1 VELAKELLILL
12 GRIITIVPLLLV
24 VTLVMGK
31 RSIAELPVFDFII
44 IITLG
49 AVVGADIA
57 DPDISHIHTAV
68 AIVAIGLFQ
77 FVMSR
82 WMIKNRTFGRLVT
95 FEPTLVVRN
104 GTFLVSNIKHIRYS
118 LDNILQMLR
127 ENDVFDVND
136 VEIALVESNGKLT
149 VQKKQSKEQ
158 VTLED
163 MGISKVAGGFSYPVI
178 VEGKIYTD
186 VLEKLNLTE
195 AWLKQHLNKKGILDI
210 ERVFYASVNDKHE
223 LHISLVD
230 HLTPSTPP
238 VHH

>member
-1 VELAKELLILL
+1 MELAKDLLILL
-12 GRIITIVPLLLV
+12 GRIITILPLLLV

-31 RSIAELPVFDFII
+31 RSIAELPVFDFLI

-49 AVVGADIA
+49 AVAGADIA
-57 DPDISHIHTAV
+57 DPDIKHIPTAV

-82 WMIKNRTFGRLVT
+82 WMIKNRKLGRIIT
-95 FEPTLVVRN
+95 FEPTLVIRN
-104 GTFLVSNIKHIRYS
+104 GTFLVNNIKHIRYS

-127 ENDVFDVND
+127 ENEVFDVSD

-149 VQKKQSKEQ
+149 VQKKASKEQ

-163 MGISKVAGGFSYPVI
+163 MGISRVAGGFSYPVI

-186 VLEKLNLTE
+186 VLEKLNLNE

-210 ERVFYASVNDKHE
+210 ESVFYASVNDKHE
-223 LHISLVD
+223 LHVSLKD
-230 HLTPSTPP
+230 HLIPSTPP
-238 VHH
+238 IYH

>member
-1 VELAKELLILL
+1 MELVKELLILL
-12 GRIITIVPLLLV
+12 GRIITILPLLLV

-31 RSIAELPVFDFII
+31 RSIAELPVFDFLI

-57 DPDISHIHTAV
+57 DPDIGHIHTAV

-149 VQKKQSKEQ
+149 VQKKVSKEQ

-186 VLEKLNLTE
+186 VLEKLNLNE

-210 ERVFYASVNDKHE
+210 ESVFYASVNEKHD
-223 LHISLVD
+223 LHVSLVD
-230 HLTPSTPP
+230 HLIPLTPP

>member
-1 VELAKELLILL
+1 VELAKDLFIVL
-12 GRIITIVPLLLV
+12 GRIISILPLLLI

-31 RSIAELPVFDFII
+31 RSIAELPVFDFLI

-49 AVVGADIA
+49 AVAGADIA
-57 DPDISHIHTAV
+57 DPNIKHFPTAV

-82 WMIKNRTFGRLVT
+82 WMVKNRKFGRLIT

-127 ENDVFDVND
+127 ENDVFDVSE

-149 VQKKQSKEQ
+149 VQKKASKEQ

-163 MGISKVAGGFSYPVI
+163 MGISKVAGGFAYTVI
-178 VEGKIYTD
+178 IEGEIYTD
-186 VLEKLNLTE
+186 VLEKLNLNE
-195 AWLKQHLNKKGILDI
+195 DWIKQHLNKKGIVEI
-210 ERVFYASVNDKHE
+210 EDVFYASVNDRHE
-223 LHISLVD
+223 LHVSLVN
-230 HLTPSTPP
+230 HLVPPTPP
-238 VHH
+238 IRH

>member
-12 GRIITIVPLLLV
+12 GRIITILPLLLV

-31 RSIAELPVFDFII
+31 RSIAELPVFDFLI

-77 FVMSR
+77 FFMSR
-82 WMIKNRTFGRLVT
+82 WMIKNRTFGRIVT

>member
-1 VELAKELLILL
+1 MELAKEILILL
-12 GRIITIVPLLLV
+12 GRIITILPLLLI
-24 VTLVMGK
+24 VTLIMGK
-31 RSIAELPVFDFII
+31 RSIAELPVFDFLI

-57 DPDISHIHTAV
+57 DPNIKHIPTAV

-77 FVMSR
+77 IVMSQ
-82 WMIKNRTFGRLVT
+82 WMIKNRKFGRLIT

-127 ENDVFDVND
+127 EKDVFDVSD

-149 VQKKQSKEQ
+149 VQRKGGKEQ

-163 MGISKVAGGFSYPVI
+163 MGITKVAGGFSYPVI

-186 VLEKLNLTE
+186 VIEKLNLNE
-195 AWLKQHLNKKGILDI
+195 AWIKQHLNKKGIVDI
-210 ERVFYASVNDKHE
+210 KGVFYASVNDKHE
-223 LHISLVD
+223 LHVSLVD
-230 HLTPSTPP
+230 HLVPSTPP
-238 VHH
+238 IHH